1 MNAVELSHVSKHY
14 LLGAERVAAISD
26 VTLCIRAQRFT
37 VLAGPSGSGKSTLLN
52 LIGCID
58 RPDAGHLLI
67 GGKTV
72 QDWTDAD
79 LTAFRAS
86 HIGFIF
92 QNFNLLPVL
101 TAWENVEYPLLLA
114 GTPATE
120 RRRRVS
126 EMLDAVGLADKAR
139 HRPNQLS
146 GGQCQRVA
154 IARALIH
161 QPHLILADEP
171 TANLDSQ
178 TATGIVSLMRDLQ
191 RQRHTTFV
199 FSSHDP
205 MLMSHADDLV
215 QIRDGRIGV
224 VAPTMAS
231 EPAIGAA
238 R

>member
-1 MNAVELSHVSKHY
+1 MTAVELSHVSKHY
-14 LLGAERVAAISD
+14 LLGAERVAAVSD
-26 VTLCIRAQRFT
+26 ITLRIRAQRFT
-37 VLAGPSGSGKSTLLN
+37 VLSGTSGSGKSTLLN
-52 LIGCID
+52 LIGCVD
-58 RPDAGHLLI
+58 LPDDGYLRI
-67 GGKTV
+67 GGEMI
-72 QDWTDAD
+72 QNWTDSE

-114 GTPATE
+114 GTPAAD
-120 RRRRVS
+120 RRRRVD
-126 EMLDAVGLADKAR
+126 EMLDAVGLSTKTR

-161 QPHLILADEP
+161 QPDLILADEP

-178 TATGIVSLMRDLQ
+178 TAVGIITLMRDLQ
-191 RQRHTTFV
+191 RQRRTTFV

-205 MLMSHADDLV
+205 MLISHADDLV
-215 QIRDGRIGV
+215 QLRDGRIIPPDATITGG
-224 VAPTMAS
+224 AP
-231 EPAIGAA
+231 